1 MSDKQISLEK
11 WASLL
16 DSKKNPSSANA
27 SKLPE
32 TKTLDSKSASSSRD
46 DLLPSSDTAMASSES
61 VVEKSADNPIILSVS
76 GLNGALKHKIEGEF
90 QTVWLQG
97 EISNFKPHTSGHYYL
112 SLKDDKSQ
120 ISAVMFKGFNARLK
134 FRPEN
139 GMEVLVRG
147 RVTVY
152 EPRGS
157 YQVFCETMEP
167 VGAGALQKAFEQ
179 LKAKLQA
186 EGLFDQKYKKAL
198 PVLPKRI
205 GVVTSPTGAAIQ
217 DILNV
222 LNRRYRSAHI
232 TVIPAR
238 VQGDGSALEV
248 VRGIE
253 LANRVGNFDVL
264 IVGRGGGSIE
274 DMWGFNE
281 EIVARAIFASVIPII
296 SAVGHEIDYTIA
308 DFVADYRAPTPSA
321 AAEVVAQSVSQL
333 LERIKNHEARLLQ
346 RLQFQ
351 LSHWLQRLHN
361 FQSRLVDPQRHL
373 EDLSIRCDEAVQRL
387 QMAWQ
392 RYHREKVLQVRLL
405 RQKLKNPRDE
415 VRHRRDRVTQLAKNL
430 NKEMKNLLQQRR
442 THTDSL
448 MSLMDSLS
456 PLKVLNRG
464 YAVIFKGDKIIRS
477 PKQATAGD
485 KLTVQ
490 VEGGALE
497 VQVVS
502 ETKKKI
508 EF

>member
-1 MSDKQISLEK
+1 MSDKQISLDK

-16 DSKKNPSSANA
+16 DSKKNPAVTSSPKKSTSSISNSDEELSLFSQAA
-27 SKLPE
+27 S
-32 TKTLDSKSASSSRD
+32 LDGPVAEKAPD
-46 DLLPSSDTAMASSES
+46 KP
-61 VVEKSADNPIILSVS
+61 VVFSVS
-76 GLNGALKHKIEGEF
+76 GLNGILKQKIEGEF

-97 EISNFKPHTSGHYYL
+97 EISNFKPHTSGHYYF

-179 LKAKLQA
+179 LKAKLQS
-186 EGLFDQKYKKAL
+186 EGLFDQKHKKAL

-222 LNRRYRSAHI
+222 LNRRYRAAHI

-281 EIVARAIFASVIPII
+281 EIVARAIFASQIPII

-346 RLQFQ
+346 RVQFQ

-373 EDLSIRCDEAVQRL
+373 EDLNIRCDEAVQRL

-392 RYHREKVLQVRLL
+392 RYNREKVLQVRLL

-415 VRHRRDRVTQLAKNL
+415 VRRRQDRVLHLSKNL
-430 NKEMKNLLQQRR
+430 NKEMKNFIQQQRA
-442 THTDSL
+442 HTESL

-464 YAVIFKGDKIIRS
+464 YAVIFKGDKILRS
-477 PKQATAGD
+477 SKQASPGD

-490 VEGGALE
+490 IESGALE